1 MRMLGDHVCSRANN
15 DMEIEMKNR
24 IEWIANVIVI
34 TFALVVGSI
43 FLKDRL
49 SPIAS
54 EPDTVKAGD
63 KLSNVAGWNWG
74 AHDQTLVLGL
84 RKGCHFCE
92 DSAPFYQ
99 RLIAQEQ
106 ERSNSTLVAVF
117 PDTTDT
123 VKAVLQSEGLR
134 VQAIA
139 GVPLEE
145 LKISGTPTLLL
156 VDKNGIV
163 LNAWVGMLNP
173 RQELEVMKAATESTT
188 TRLIR

>member
-1 MRMLGDHVCSRANN
+1 
-15 DMEIEMKNR
+15 MEAEMKNR
-24 IEWIANVIVI
+24 IEVIANVIVI
-34 TFALVVGSI
+34 TVALVVGSI

-99 RLIAQEQ
+99 RLIAQQQ
-106 ERSNSTLVAVF
+106 EGSNSTLVAVF
-117 PDTTDT
+117 PDTADT
-123 VKAVLQSEGLR
+123 VKDILQSEGLR
-134 VQAIA
+134 VQALA
-139 GVPLEE
+139 GVPLEG

-156 VDKNGIV
+156 VDKNGKV
-163 LNAWVGMLNP
+163 MNAWVGVLTP
-173 RQELEVMKAATESTT
+173 RQELEVMRATTAATTT
-188 TRLIR
+188 QLIR